1 MSASWNG
8 NVIGTRRAMPSRSS
22 GVWNLRQQSV
32 YKRDNAWTLTSPS
45 LLSDLVLWLDGKD
58 ANTFYD
64 ATTGG
69 NIVTAGNAVARW
81 EDKSANALHYTQG
94 TANNRPLLV
103 SGGGLDFDGTN
114 DQLQATN
121 GSNALQGKTTHSV
134 FIVFN
139 ADAFTG
145 DPMLLRFDTQPST
158 DLFFELG
165 TNTGSQYLGYF
176 GESFNTAAFRT
187 YTNANNTTLSA
198 STTYLLD
205 WKKRAAIEGVLAI
218 NGVEYYAHTGVLVAN
233 DIRSNQTATLAAYAN
248 SVYFNGKIYEVIAYG
263 RSLSDNETAAV
274 RGYLLTKW
282 GI

>member
-8 NVIGTRRAMPSRSS
+8 NVIGTRREMPSRSS
-22 GVWNLRQQSV
+22 GVWNLRQQGV
-32 YKRDNAWTLTSPS
+32 YKRNNAWTLTSPS

-145 DPMLLRFDTQPST
+145 DPLLLRFDTQAST

-165 TNTGSQYLGYF
+165 TNTGSQNLGYF
-176 GESFNTAAFRT
+176 GRSSGAYRT

-198 STTYLLD
+198 SKTYLLD
-205 WKKRAAIEGVLAI
+205 WKKRAAIEGVLVI
-218 NGVEYYAHTGVLVAN
+218 NGVEYYAHAGVLVTN

-248 SVYFNGKIYEVIAYG
+248 SLYFNGKIYEVIAYG

-282 GI
+282 DI

>member
-8 NVIGTRRAMPSRSS
+8 NVIGTRREMPSRSS
-22 GVWNLRQQSV
+22 GVWNLRQQGV
-32 YKRDNAWTLTSPS
+32 YKRNNAWTLTSPS

-139 ADAFTG
+139 ADSFSG
-145 DPMLLRFDTQPST
+145 DPLLLRFDTQTTT
-158 DLFFELG
+158 DLLWELG
-165 TNTGSQYLGYF
+165 TNTGSQNIAYI
-176 GESFNTAAFRT
+176 GESSSNFRT
-187 YTNANNTTLSA
+187 YTNANNTTLSVNH
-198 STTYLLD
+198 TYVLE
-205 WKKRAAIEGVLAI
+205 WRRRAAIEGVMAI
-218 NGVEYYAHTGVLVAN
+218 NGTEYYAHTGLLVVN
-233 DIRSNQTATLAAYAN
+233 DSRSNQTATLGAYAN
-248 SVYFNGKIYEVIAYG
+248 NLYFNGKINEVIAYG

-282 GI
+282 DI